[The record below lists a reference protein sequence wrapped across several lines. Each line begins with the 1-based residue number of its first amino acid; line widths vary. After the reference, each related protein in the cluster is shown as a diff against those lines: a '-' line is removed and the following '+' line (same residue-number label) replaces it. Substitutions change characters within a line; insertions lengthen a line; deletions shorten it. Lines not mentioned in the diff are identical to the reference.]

1 MLWSVFTHASARLCV
16 HVRACMYVT
25 KCWGSYPFPF
35 FHKQHMQVSAKSIEA
50 ITKNFGLRCGAP
62 TWQSDCFTG
71 NPTVIF
77 RAKAT
82 SSFRGKSKWYFTVK
96 ATGVIR
102 WQGNRPIPQWK
113 RQVLFSNWM
122 QLKVRKVFHL
132 NVNTL
137 GRWGTRGE
145 ASCLRTYKVVSSLRV
160 HYLFLHLC
168 TTW

>member
-35 FHKQHMQVSAKSIEA
+35 FHKQHMQVSAKSIMRPSPKILVSGVVHRHGSQTVSQGTQQLFLERKQQVLFEEKA
-50 ITKNFGLRCGAP
+50 
-62 TWQSDCFTG
+62 SD
-71 NPTVIF
+71 I
-77 RAKAT
+77 
-82 SSFRGKSKWYFTVK
+82 SLK

-122 QLKVRKVFHL
+122 QLKMRKAIHL
-132 NVNTL
+132 NVKTL
-137 GRWGTRGE
+137 GRWATRGE
-145 ASCLRTYKVVSSLRV
+145 ASCLRTYKVVYSLRV